1 MLTSL
6 FEQSEKEYFEE
17 LKQKLQE
24 ASELYY
30 KNATSPMTDEEFD
43 MALKELEA
51 LEKLHPE
58 WVTKDSPTKIVGSD
72 LSNSF
77 PKVKHLIPMLSI
89 SNAYNEEEITSFI
102 ESAEK
107 STHSGLEWICEM
119 KIDGVSL
126 SLTYENGF
134 LTKAV
139 TRGDGQFG
147 DDITPNALTIND
159 IPKTLPNAPAGIFE
173 VRGEVYMNRADFE
186 KLNEKFANEGK
197 KTFQNPRNTVAG
209 SIKLKNPQDCASRPL
224 KFIAYYIPERSK
236 NKFHSE
242 NLEYLKSLGF
252 ETNLYWKASN
262 ASEIMERSRLIGES
276 RSTLAFD
283 IDGMV
288 IKLNDLDLQEELG
301 STAKSPRWVI
311 AYKFKAERAY
321 TKLLSVEYQVGRTG
335 AITPVANLSPV
346 RLAGTTVKRATLH
359 NFDEIKRL
367 DIHLNDTV
375 GVEKGGEI
383 IPKIVCVVKEDRTL
397 DAEEISAPKNCP
409 ECNEPLIQPEG
420 EVILRC
426 GNLHCRA
433 MRQCL
438 FENFVSRDAMNIEN
452 LGPSLISALLDAKL
466 ITELSD
472 IYKLSKE
479 NLLQLERM
487 ADKSVTNILNAIE
500 KSKSQSLEH
509 LLLAL
514 GIRYVGRTSAKNI
527 AKHFRDLDNIL
538 KASKEDFLEVTD
550 IGEIIADSVYR
561 FFNSETSKQEIQKLQ
576 EAGLNT
582 KYLGTEG
589 SLFKGQT
596 IVITGT
602 LPSLDRNEA
611 RLLIEENG
619 GKVSGSV
626 SKKTSWVLAGEAAGS
641 KLTKANELGIPV
653 HDEAWLLE
661 QIKN

>member
-288 IKLNDLDLQEELG
+288 IKLNDLDLQEELRNTENKI
-301 STAKSPRWVI
+301 SFSRQFYNDSVTM
-311 AYKFKAERAY
+311 YN
-321 TKLLSVEYQVGRTG
+321 TKLEVFPS
-335 AITPVANLSPV
+335 NLI
-346 RLAGTTVKRATLH
+346 AGWFKFT
-359 NFDEIKRL
+359 
-367 DIHLNDTV
+367 
-375 GVEKGGEI
+375 
-383 IPKIVCVVKEDRTL
+383 
-397 DAEEISAPKNCP
+397 AE
-409 ECNEPLIQPEG
+409 
-420 EVILRC
+420 
-426 GNLHCRA
+426 
-433 MRQCL
+433 
-438 FENFVSRDAMNIEN
+438 
-452 LGPSLISALLDAKL
+452 
-466 ITELSD
+466 
-472 IYKLSKE
+472 
-479 NLLQLERM
+479 
-487 ADKSVTNILNAIE
+487 
-500 KSKSQSLEH
+500 
-509 LLLAL
+509 
-514 GIRYVGRTSAKNI
+514 
-527 AKHFRDLDNIL
+527 
-538 KASKEDFLEVTD
+538 
-550 IGEIIADSVYR
+550 
-561 FFNSETSKQEIQKLQ
+561 
-576 EAGLNT
+576 
-582 KYLGTEG
+582 
-589 SLFKGQT
+589 SLFT
-596 IVITGT
+596 AE
-602 LPSLDRNEA
+602 SDEA
-611 RLLIEENG
+611 RKNV
-619 GKVSGSV
+619 KVDFN
-626 SKKTSWVLAGEAAGS
+626 K
-641 KLTKANELGIPV
+641 
-653 HDEAWLLE
+653 
-661 QIKN
+661 

>member
-1 MLTSL
+1 MTELERFKKL
-6 FEQSEKEYFEE
+6 KKE
-17 LKQKLQE
+17 LQE

-30 KNATSPMTDEEFD
+30 QNAISPMSDEEFD
-43 MALKELEA
+43 MAMKELEA
-51 LEKLHPE
+51 MELAHPE
-58 WVTKDSPTKIVGSD
+58 WLTSDSLTQKVGSD
-72 LSNSF
+72 LSNTF
-77 PKVKHLIPMLSI
+77 PKIKHSVPMLSI
-89 SNAYNEEEITSFI
+89 SNAYNEEEIHAFI

-107 STHSGLEWICEM
+107 LTHPGLEWVCEM

-134 LTKAV
+134 LIRAV

-147 DDITPNALTIND
+147 DDITPNALTIED
-159 IPKTLPNAPAGIFE
+159 IPKTLEKPIPGIFE
-173 VRGEVYMNRADFE
+173 VRGEVYMNRSDFE
-186 KLNEKFANEGK
+186 SLNEKFSKEGK
-197 KTFQNPRNTVAG
+197 KIFQNPRNTVAG
-209 SIKLKNPQDCASRPL
+209 SIKLKNPQECASRPL
-224 KFIAYYIPERSK
+224 HFIAYYIPQK
-236 NKFHSE
+236 KDAKKHSE

-262 ASEIMERSRLIGES
+262 SKEIMERSRLIGES
-276 RSTLAFD
+276 RDSLAFD

-288 IKLNDLDLQEELG
+288 IKLNDIKLQEELG
-301 STAKSPRWVI
+301 ATAKSPRWVI

-367 DIHLNDTV
+367 DIHLGDVV

-383 IPKIVCVVKEDRTL
+383 IPKIVGVLKEERL
-397 DAEEISAPKNCP
+397 PDAKEIPVPTNCP
-409 ECNEPLIQPEG
+409 ECNEPVILPEG

-426 GNLHCRA
+426 GNLHCKA

-452 LGPSLISALLDAKL
+452 LGPSLITALLDSKK
-466 ITELSD
+466 INNLSD
-472 IYKLSKE
+472 IYKLTRDD
-479 NLLQLERM
+479 LLCLERM
-487 ADKSVTNILNAIE
+487 ADKSVSNILNAIE
-500 KSKSQSLEH
+500 KSKGQSLEH

-527 AKHFRDLDNIL
+527 AKHFRNLNAIQN
-538 KASKEDFLEVTD
+538 ASREEFLEVTD
-550 IGEIIADSVYR
+550 IGEKIADSIYQ
-561 FFNSETSKQEIQKLQ
+561 FFQQESTKEEISKLLQ
-576 EAGLNT
+576 FGLNPL
-582 KYLGTEG
+582 YLVAEG
-589 SLFKGQT
+589 SLFQGQT

-611 RLLIEENG
+611 RVLIEDNG

-626 SKKTSWVLAGEAAGS
+626 SKKTTWVLAGEAAGS
-641 KLTKANELGIPV
+641 KLTKATELGIPI
-653 HDEAWLLE
+653 HDESWLLE
-661 QIKN
+661 QIK